1 MKLTNLVSQ
10 HGFAPSDLG
19 DIENAKL
26 YQRQNQ
32 DGALE
37 LLCVQKI
44 GNVFRVDRQALLMMG
59 PMLLPLGEGLRNF
72 IVPKDELEGFLGNTL
87 TPATPQ

>member
-1 MKLTNLVSQ
+1 MKLTSLVSQ
-10 HGFAPSDLG
+10 HGFTPSDLG

-26 YQRQNQ
+26 YQRQNP

-44 GNVFRVDRQALLMMG
+44 GNVFRVDRQALGSMMG
-59 PMLLPLGEGLRNF
+59 MLVPLGEGLSNF
-72 IVPKDELEGFLGNTL
+72 IVPKDELEGFLGKTL
-87 TPATPQ
+87 QPA